1 MPGKLVLV
9 VDDEDDIVQL
19 ISFRLKKA
27 GYEVATALDGK
38 KALSIA
44 GETPPD
50 LVIADIM
57 MPNMG
62 GVELCNALKVAAK
75 TRDIPVIFISASKN
89 DDTDAAVSGSCAKD
103 YIVKPFHPEE
113 LLDKVRKHIKR

>member
-27 GYEVATALDGK
+27 GYQVATASDGK
-38 KALSIA
+38 RALSVA
-44 GETPPD
+44 GEMVPD
-50 LVIADIM
+50 LVMADIM

-62 GVELCNALKVAAK
+62 GVELCNALKSDQK

-103 YIVKPFHPEE
+103 FIVKPFHPEE
-113 LLDKVRKHIKR
+113 LLEKVKKHIKR